1 MNDKAGESPREA
13 NAHLPS
19 KLFCTLLLRAAF
31 VMNAPLRLRKL
42 SVGDGLCCEM
52 KL

>member
-19 KLFCTLLLRAAF
+19 KLFCTLAAF